1 MLHYKMTEEQQY
13 SRNMERLLHAIF
25 DIARQRVEATNKV
38 PQLGSAHKETDKKHR
53 SVICEYLML
62 SIAMSCFSVLEQ
74 ENEES
79 TPRAVLSNSSD
90 IKGLAASW
98 VSCNFKH
105 AMFTLFLN

>member
-1 MLHYKMTEEQQY
+1 MTEEQQY

-38 PQLGSAHKETDKKHR
+38 PQLGRKAYKETDKKHC

-79 TPRAVLSNSSD
+79 TPQAVLSNSSD

-105 AMFTLFLN
+105 AMFTLLLN